1 MENNTEQISREEMYR
16 DEIFK
21 LLHASLDNF
30 SAKDLELMKE
40 IFMQEKIS
48 DEVIIKKIIE

>member
-1 MENNTEQISREEMYR
+1 MENITEQISREEMYR

-21 LLHASLDNF
+21 LLQASLDNF

-48 DEVIIKKIIE
+48 DEIIVKKIIE